1 MPTKEELGRRIKAVR
16 VERGL
21 TLKEVEARSG
31 VSMTHTSQI
40 ERGKT
45 SPTIGALEKLARALD
60 KTLPFFV
67 EDRAVNDVSIVRKD
81 ERSRVRH
88 ERNGVQ
94 VETLTAGITGGDLQ
108 FFHIAFADGGKETKR
123 REHEGEE
130 CAVVIRGTIEVCV
143 GDERHTLRAGDSIH
157 FNARAPHSIRNA
169 GRTRAE
175 AIWVSNQN
183 PSF

>member
-16 VERGL
+16 VQRGL

-67 EDRAVNDVSIVRKD
+67 EDRAVNEVSITRKT
-81 ERSRVRH
+81 ERSPVRQD
-88 ERNGVQ
+88 RNGIQ
-94 VETLTAGITGGDLQ
+94 IESLTGGITGGNLQ
-108 FFHIAFADGGKETKR
+108 FFHVALPEGGKETKR
-123 REHEGEE
+123 REHHGEE
-130 CAVVIRGTIEVCV
+130 CAVVLRGAIEVSI
-143 GDERHTLRAGDSIH
+143 GEERHTLRAGDSIH
-157 FNARAPHSIRNA
+157 FNATAPHSIRNA
-169 GRTRAE
+169 GKTRAE
-175 AIWVSNQN
+175 AVWVSDQN
-183 PSF
+183 PFF

>member
-60 KTLPFFV
+60 KTLPYFV
-67 EDRAVNDVSIVRKD
+67 EDRAVTDVSIVRKA
-81 ERSRVRH
+81 ERNSVRH
-88 ERNGVQ
+88 ERNGIQ
-94 VETLTAGITGGDLQ
+94 VEVLSGGITGGELQ
-108 FFHIAFADGGKETKR
+108 FFHVALAEGSKETKR

-130 CAVVIRGTIEVCV
+130 CAVVLRGAIEVCV
-143 GDERHTLRAGDSIH
+143 GDDRHTLRAGDSIH
-157 FNARAPHSIRNA
+157 FNAAAPHSLKNA

-175 AIWVSNQN
+175 AIWVSDQN
-183 PSF
+183 PFF